1 MKSLSIAS
9 VAVSVLIVSSC
20 ATQSLP
26 ERLPVYWGMSSERWA
41 QAPSNV
47 IPQAEGQAGLLV
59 INDTTA
65 SQSAPALSEKAFKGF
80 AHRLQVALGEQ
91 FPLLVV
97 KVLDSNSVSHE
108 RGGEQFVHVA
118 QQEGLDYLLFAVLS
132 STEREVSDRFPLQGT
147 QQGVGAR
154 GGLLVGVRAENYAL
168 VELAFVDGKTGLPVV
183 HANGSAWSVLERL
196 NVPLASNVYPV
207 VRRDLTQPPIYPTEE
222 TAYDTLRVVSAN
234 DAMKQALM
242 HFQTEWGKDS
252 SP

>member
-9 VAVSVLIVSSC
+9 VVVSVFIVSSC

-26 ERLPVYWGMSSERWA
+26 ERLPAYWELSHKMWA
-41 QAPSNV
+41 QAPSNSTP
-47 IPQAEGQAGLLV
+47 IAGEKTGLVV

-65 SQSAPALSEKAFKGF
+65 PESAPALSEEAFDRF
-80 AHRLQVALGEQ
+80 THDLQVALGAQ
-91 FPLLVV
+91 FPLTIVN
-97 KVLDSNSVSHE
+97 VLDAGSVAQG
-108 RGGEQFVHVA
+108 RGVEQFVHVA
-118 QQEGLDYLLFAVLS
+118 QQEGLDSLLFAVLS
-132 STEREVSDRFPLQGT
+132 STEKEVSDRFPLQGT

-168 VELAFVDGKTGLPVV
+168 VELALVDGKTGFPVV

-196 NVPLASNVYPV
+196 TVPLASNVYPV

-222 TAYDTLRVVSAN
+222 TAYDMLRVVSAN

-242 HFQTEWGKDS
+242 HFQTEWGK
-252 SP
+252 